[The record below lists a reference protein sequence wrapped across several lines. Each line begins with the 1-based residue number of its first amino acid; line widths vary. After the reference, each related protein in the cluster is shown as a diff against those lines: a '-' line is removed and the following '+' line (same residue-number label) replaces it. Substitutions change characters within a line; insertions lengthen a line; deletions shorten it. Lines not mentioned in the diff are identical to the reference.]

1 MYNVNTRKEC
11 IVMRKLISL
20 FLILALC
27 LGLASA
33 LADTA
38 LTVTGS
44 GETLVTADTAVVS
57 LGVSIRR
64 PDALEAQGAAN
75 EVIARIRA
83 ALTGAGFD
91 EEDISTGYINLY
103 AVYDYSDDLE
113 KIAAYSASSSLAVK
127 VTDMARVGE
136 VIDLSFGAGAN
147 TLDGVSFSVSD
158 DAAARAESLKAAVE
172 NAKEKAAVLAEAAG
186 LGELEIASIQEG
198 GVYSFDSGVN
208 NFSVKAFGAAEE
220 AARDTVVRAA
230 KITVSA
236 SVTITFNV
244 K

>member
-1 MYNVNTRKEC
+1 
-11 IVMRKLISL
+11 MRKLISL

-27 LGLASA
+27 LGLASS

-158 DAAARAESLKAAVE
+158 DAAARAESLKAAVA

-186 LGELEIASIQEG
+186 LGEPEIVSIQEG
-198 GVYSFDSGVN
+198 GVFSFDSGVN
-208 NFSVKAFGAAEE
+208 NFAVKALGATEE
-220 AARDTVVRAA
+220 ASRDTVVRAA

>member
-1 MYNVNTRKEC
+1 
-11 IVMRKLISL
+11 MRKLISL

-27 LGLASA
+27 LGLASS

-75 EVIARIRA
+75 EVIARIRT

-158 DAAARAESLKAAVE
+158 DTAARAESLKAAVA
-172 NAKEKAAVLAEAAG
+172 NAKKKAAVLAEAAG
-186 LGELEIASIQEG
+186 LGEPEIVSIQEG
-198 GVYSFDSGVN
+198 GVFSFDSGVN

>member
-1 MYNVNTRKEC
+1 
-11 IVMRKLISL
+11 MRKLISL

-136 VIDLSFGAGAN
+136 VIDLAFGAGAN

-158 DAAARAESLKAAVE
+158 DAAARAESLKAAVA

-186 LGELEIASIQEG
+186 LGEPEIVSIQEG
-198 GVYSFDSGVN
+198 GVFSFDSGVN
-208 NFSVKAFGAAEE
+208 NVAVKALGATEE
-220 AARDTVVRAA
+220 ASRDTVVRAA